1 MKIAVPRDH
10 THAGVHYK
18 AGMRVDLPEAD
29 IAWLMRAERTTRTAL
44 MAEMEPI
51 PTPEPEQEPE
61 PAPQQEPDIEVE
73 AE

>member
-29 IAWLMRAERTTRTAL
+29 IAWLLSAERTTRGAL
-44 MAEMEPI
+44 LTEVAPEP
-51 PTPEPEQEPE
+51 PPEPEPE
-61 PAPQQEPDIEVE
+61 PQIEVE